1 MKDISNKED
10 IKCYVDHFYS
20 SVQQDDLIGPIFNAK
35 INKDEWPIHLDKMY
49 RFWNSVLFGK
59 AEYRGQPFS
68 HHINLG
74 LSKEHFER
82 WISLFEI
89 SINTNFKGIKADE
102 VLQRAGKMRLMF
114 EHKLQYLKNNPNIR
128 PIV

>member
-1 MKDISNKED
+1 MKDITDKED
-10 IKCYVDHFYS
+10 IKCYVDHFYNA
-20 SVQQDDLIGPIFNAK
+20 VQQDDLIGPIFNAK
-35 INKDEWPIHLDKMY
+35 IQPDEWHLHLDKMY

-74 LSKEHFER
+74 LSKAHFER

-89 SINTNFKGIKADE
+89 SIKTNFKGARANE

-114 EHKLQYLKNNPNIR
+114 EHKLQYLRNRPNIK